1 MAHNKLIRRQDR
13 LIYGTRDTLESFR
26 TTNNSQLADGL
37 DNVGDALLPLV
48 TT

>member
-13 LIYGTRDTLESFR
+13 LIYGTRDIPEYFR
-26 TTNNSQLADGL
+26 TINNSQLADGL
-37 DNVGDALLPLV
+37 NNVGDALLHLV